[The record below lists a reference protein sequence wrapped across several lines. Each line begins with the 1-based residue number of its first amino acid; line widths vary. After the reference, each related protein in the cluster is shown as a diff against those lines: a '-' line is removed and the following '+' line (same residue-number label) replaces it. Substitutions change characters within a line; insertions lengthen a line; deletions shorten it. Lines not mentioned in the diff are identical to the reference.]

1 MKRAKILLLTLAV
14 LTMLIAGGCAKPSIS
29 ESAAPSP
36 TEPSTPPT
44 TEAVLQS
51 EEPTVSASADICVRV
66 DYATDALLGQYASYD
81 EFDESEDLDY
91 QVKVLFT
98 TSTPVRDFK
107 FLAGGYVEG
116 ENDSF
121 SFVADSVLY
130 AADTVSP
137 DKPLVVGTVFH
148 GDFPTRGIS
157 FVDENNTTRTFALG
171 MSGKDGSLVLIE
183 F

>member
-1 MKRAKILLLTLAV
+1 MKRAKILLLSLAV
-14 LTMLIAGGCAKPSIS
+14 LTMLIAGGCKKSSVS
-29 ESAAPSP
+29 ESASP
-36 TEPSTPPT
+36 TPAEPRASAATETVLPST
-44 TEAVLQS
+44 
-51 EEPTVSASADICVRV
+51 EPAISATDDVCVRV

-81 EFDESEDLDY
+81 EFDESENLDY
-91 QVKVLFT
+91 QVKVIFT
-98 TSTPVRDFK
+98 TSAPVRDFK

-121 SFVADSVLY
+121 GFVVSSVLY

-183 F
+183 Y